1 MTQQFN
7 NHRRTVLKM
16 AGAAGMAAAGVTGV
30 ASSVMAQTKQL
41 VVADPGGPYT
51 AAYRK
56 AFYDPFEKATG
67 VKIVNVAREAQPV
80 AQLTAMVQTKNFVW
94 DVTTL
99 TLAQDIP
106 ILEEAGMLEPLG
118 IVPTDFKNM
127 LPGSITSS
135 FVGVDVYATILA
147 YRTDKFAKNPPKT
160 WADFWN
166 VEKFPGRRSLRRNAI
181 DTLEQALMADGVASD
196 KLYPLDLDRAFKSLD
211 RIKKH
216 VAVWWTSG
224 AQAMQLIQSGEVDMI
239 STWNARAQTAIEG
252 GAPVAINWN
261 QGLYSIEGWGVPKG
275 NPRAAVAKEFVKF
288 CADAKRQSG
297 FTDTLAYGPTALEA
311 YKDIP
316 AARAAILPT
325 APANIALM
333 RPPSGLWW
341 HKNRNA
347 VSDRFNA
354 WLLS

>member
-1 MTQQFN
+1 MTK
-7 NHRRTVLKM
+7 HIMSGRRNILKM
-16 AGAAGMAAAGVTGV
+16 AGGLALAGAVP
-30 ASSVMAQTKQL
+30 SVFSQSRQL

-67 VKIVNVAREAQPV
+67 IRVVNVAREAQPV
-80 AQLTAMVQTKNFVW
+80 AQLTAMVKTRNFAW

-99 TLAQDIP
+99 TLQQDIP
-106 ILEEAGMLEPLG
+106 ILEEGGLLEPLG
-118 IVPTDFKNM
+118 LAASDFPNM
-127 LPGSITSS
+127 LQGSITPS
-135 FVGVDVYATILA
+135 FLGVDVYATVLA
-147 YRTDKFAKNPPKT
+147 YRTDKYGKNAPKT

-166 VEKFPGRRSLRRNAI
+166 VEKFPGPRSLRRNAI
-181 DTLEQALMADGVASD
+181 DTLEQALMADGVPID
-196 KLYPLDLDRAFKSLD
+196 KLYPLDMDRAFKSLD
-211 RIKKH
+211 KIKKH

-224 AQAMQLIQSGEVDMI
+224 AQAMQLIQSGEVNMI

-261 QGLYSIEGWGVPKG
+261 QGLYSVEGWGVPKG
-275 NPRAAVAKEFVKF
+275 SPRADIAKQFVKF
-288 CADAKRQSG
+288 CADAKRQSD

-311 YKDIP
+311 YKNIP

-325 APANIALM
+325 APANISLM
-333 RPPSGLWW
+333 KPPSGQWW

-347 VSDRFNA
+347 ASDRFNA

>member
-1 MTQQFN
+1 MTQQVN
-7 NHRRTVLKM
+7 DKRRGVLK
-16 AGAAGMAAAGVTGV
+16 AAGGAALATMAPAVI
-30 ASSVMAQTKQL
+30 AQSKQL

-67 VKIVNVAREAQPV
+67 IKVVNVAREAQPV
-80 AQLTAMVQTKNFVW
+80 AQLTAMVKTRNFVW

-99 TLAQDIP
+99 TLQQDIP
-106 ILEEAGMLEPLG
+106 ILEEGGLLEPLG
-118 IVPTDFKNM
+118 LVPTEFKNM
-127 LPGSITSS
+127 LAGAVTPS
-135 FVGVDVYATILA
+135 FLGVDVYATILA
-147 YRTDKFAKNPPKT
+147 YRTDKYARNAPKT

-181 DTLEQALMADGVASD
+181 DTLEQALMADGVPMD

-216 VAVWWTSG
+216 VSVWWTSG

-261 QGLYSIEGWGVPKG
+261 QGLYSVEGWGVPKG
-275 NPRAAVAKEFVKF
+275 NPKAAMARDFVKF
-288 CADAKRQSG
+288 CADAKLQSA

-316 AARAAILPT
+316 PQRAAILPT
-325 APANIALM
+325 APANINQM
-333 RPPSGLWW
+333 RAPDGPWW
-341 HKNRNA
+341 HKNRLS